1 MGARMK
7 DVLIKG
13 KDLSAFC
20 HNLQDSFI
28 VYGVREKEE
37 GHFIFDEIDEFSDSL
52 EKYKPTIL
60 PPKKYLFPQQETLL
74 RFDTEPH
81 LEIKSVVE
89 SKKQVLFG
97 VRPCDIHG
105 IGLLDKIFTSD
116 NEDSNYLRK
125 RADTL
130 IIGMDCM
137 EPCYEHAHC
146 ASVGCL
152 DIDDGY
158 DIMMTDIGGV
168 FFTTVKT
175 PQGEEIVKKYVEYTI
190 AGEEESERFL
200 KLRSDRKG
208 RFDNKIE
215 TEVSNLPL
223 FFKNADNDPVWK
235 ELDERCLGCG
245 RCNIVCPTCY
255 CFDVYDC
262 MDLTMT
268 SGERCRE
275 WDACTL
281 KDFAAVSTGEN
292 FRSTRGLRL
301 RHRFNRKFNY
311 LMTKYNT
318 SFCVGCGRC
327 TRSCPVNIDVIETVN
342 AVINNHNNNHERE

>member
-1 MGARMK
+1 MK
-7 DVLIKG
+7 DVLINRKYIG
-13 KDLSAFC
+13 TFC
-20 HNLQDSFI
+20 NNLKDSFK
-28 VYGVREKEE
+28 VYGVREKED
-37 GHFIFDEIDEFSDSL
+37 GCYVFDEIDEFSDPL
-52 EKYKPTIL
+52 EKYIPTIL

-74 RFDTEPH
+74 RFETAPH
-81 LEIKSVVE
+81 LDIKTVIE
-89 SKKQVLFG
+89 AQKQVLFG

-105 IGLLDKIFTSD
+105 ISLLDKIFATD
-116 NEDSNYLRK
+116 NEDSNYLQK
-125 RADTL
+125 RANTV
-130 IIGMDCM
+130 IIGIDCM

-158 DIMMTDIGGV
+158 DIMMTAIGND
-168 FFTTVKT
+168 FFTSVKT
-175 PQGEEIVKKYVEYTI
+175 RQGEEIVKRYAEYTV
-190 AGEEESERFL
+190 AGTEDIERFL
-200 KLRSDRKG
+200 KLRDDRQG
-208 RFDNKIE
+208 RFDNKIK
-215 TEVSNLPL
+215 TDVSNLPL
-223 FFKNADNDPVWK
+223 FFKNADNDPIWE
-235 ELDERCLGCG
+235 ELNERCLGCG

-268 SGERCRE
+268 SGERCRV

-281 KDFAAVSTGEN
+281 KDFAVVSTGEN
-292 FRSTRGLRL
+292 FRPTRGLRL

-327 TRSCPVNIDVIETVN
+327 TRSCPVHIDVVETVN
-342 AVINNHNNNHERE
+342 AVIKNKRNNEKQ